1 MKKIYK
7 YFVSLVMVCFTSFSI
22 LGCSCFNKPNDEFEE
37 FKSIITT
44 IINQYEGDNSVNN
57 GVSYIEASKPSIHL
71 LASSTNKL
79 DQIKNMVNGDS
90 NKSIIDASYYYQ
102 DAFEQAFYIPLIAGD
117 VYAYTLKKDGFYGK
131 KMYFETNNQYIVV
144 ESNGN
149 YKYVYC
155 YTPATDS
162 NSESYTVLVLNYESS
177 QKYEFSMMTFNNDY
191 SNISYIYGNNSKDM
205 IAIGKNS
212 DNHPDHNYVVVTI
225 QDGAYES
232 LDSEIL
238 ARAYPLI
245 SQEITSQ
252 DKNKIKG
259 LSSGKPTTIPN
270 DAYYEVMSKY
280 FGDTT
285 GKVNNSM
292 GYVDEEGK
300 VLGLISCKDGIV
312 TIPSSIRYLN
322 KELDVN
328 CDSSS
333 VVVNIP
339 ATIQGIKMND
349 DGNIID
355 VDPSG
360 FSIRTYQGVTLTD
373 IVVEEGSPIFQSG
386 NGHLKTIDGKY
397 AYYLNMALPGGVL
410 DGNIALQNSDFKI
423 ILMERPNLANS
434 IHTLEYVYDEN
445 ANQLTTLTSSLGNLR
460 NFNLSGNL
468 MREGLEL
475 IFISEDVTLNIDIEG
490 WIDIRTEFESNPT
503 NHKINILNE
512 NTRLSYNPGGTD
524 IKVYVPWDEEYYDE
538 NNMSEML
545 VMGVNKED
553 IIFAATN

>member
-7 YFVSLVMVCFTSFSI
+7 HFVSLVIACFTAFSI

-37 FKSIITT
+37 FKTIITT
-44 IINQYEGDNSVNN
+44 ILNQYEGENGVNN
-57 GVSYIEASKPSIHL
+57 GVSYIEESKPSVHL
-71 LASSTNKL
+71 LVSSTNKL

-90 NKSIIDASYYYQ
+90 NKSVIDASYYYQ

-155 YTPATDS
+155 YTPATDRD
-162 NSESYTVLVLNYESS
+162 SESYTVLVLNYESS

-191 SNISYIYGNNSKDM
+191 SDISYIYGNNSKDM
-205 IAIGKNS
+205 IAIGKSS

-225 QDGAYES
+225 QEEAYES

-259 LSSGKPTTIPN
+259 LSSGKPTTIPT

-300 VLGLISCKDGIV
+300 VLGLISCKDGVV

-328 CDSSS
+328 CDSSN

-360 FSIRTYQGVTLTD
+360 FSIRTFQGVTLTD
-373 IVVEEGSPIFQSG
+373 IVVEEGSTIFKSG
-386 NGHLKTIDGKY
+386 NGHLQTIDGKY
-397 AYYLNMALPGGVL
+397 AHYLNLALPGGVL
-410 DGNIALQNSDFKI
+410 DANVALKDPEFKVK
-423 ILMERPNLANS
+423 LMERPNLANS
-434 IHTLEYVYDEN
+434 IHTINYTFDEN
-445 ANQLTTLTSSLGNLR
+445 AHLLIQLTSALRNLR
-460 NFNLSGNL
+460 TMNLSGVSENTN
-468 MREGLEL
+468 LEL
-475 IFISEDVTLNIDIEG
+475 VFITTNLTTNIDVEG
-490 WIDIRTEFESNPT
+490 RIYIRADFESAPT
-503 NHKINILNE
+503 KNMVNILNE
-512 NTRLSYNPGGTD
+512 SVRLEYATSSS
-524 IKVYVPWDEEYYDE
+524 IIELSVPWEEAYFDE
-538 NNMSEML
+538 NNMIEMF
-545 VMGVNKED
+545 VKGVNKEN
-553 IIFAATN
+553 IVFKTTY